1 MINVTFVGNLTK
13 DAEMK
18 NFGNERGVVNMTVA
32 SNRHVKGESVA
43 TFVEVKFFGK
53 VERLTKILPY
63 LTKGNKV
70 AGAGDLVQENWTV
83 TAPNGEAQNRSKLVI
98 NVTNIELV
106 GGNSGNNAVQP
117 AQQPAQQPATAPAAA
132 TTQTAQPAAAQ
143 PAQQPAQQPAAAAV
157 DDDEDIPF

>member
-18 NFGNERGVVNMTVA
+18 VFGNERGVVNITVA

-70 AGAGDLVQENWTV
+70 AGNGDLVQENWTV
-83 TAPNGEAQNRSKLVI
+83 TSPDGKPQNRSKLVV
-98 NVTNIELV
+98 NVSNVELV
-106 GGNSGNNAVQP
+106 GGNNAT
-117 AQQPAQQPATAPAAA
+117 QPAQQPATAPAAA
-132 TTQTAQPAAAQ
+132 TTQPTQLATVQPAAAQ
-143 PAQQPAQQPAAAAV
+143 PVQQPIAAV